1 MAKARSQK
9 QRNWRLSGVLL
20 TVATIALAVAYYSF
34 RHGRVGTGFQ
44 TLALATFLLFVF
56 FAFTKPTRC
65 GVIGK
70 STKRPCPNFGH
81 GYLIGCH
88 IHTWDKLH
96 RRARAGESFPPAS
109 ARPGSGVVVHHV
121 QGPVAVSISPEGR
134 SRFDVFMSVATL
146 AVAVVSALAAVLSI
160 H

>member
-1 MAKARSQK
+1 MAKARSIK
-9 QRNWRLSGVLL
+9 QRDWRLSGALVM
-20 TVATIALAVAYYSF
+20 VATIALAIAYYSF
-34 RHGRVGTGFQ
+34 RHGHVGAGFE
-44 TLALATFLLFVF
+44 TLALAAFLLFVM

-96 RRARAGESFPPAS
+96 RRARAGESFPP
-109 ARPGSGVVVHHV
+109 PGSGVVVHHV
-121 QGPVAVSISPEGR
+121 QGPVAVTIGPEGR
-134 SRFDVFMSVATL
+134 SRFDVVMSLATL

>member
-1 MAKARSQK
+1 MAKARSK
-9 QRNWRLSGVLL
+9 KGRDWRLSGGLL
-20 TVATIALAVAYYSF
+20 TVAVIALAIAYYSF
-34 RHGRVGTGFQ
+34 RHGRVGTGFE

-56 FAFTKPTRC
+56 FAFVKPTRC

-88 IHTWDKLH
+88 IHTWDKFH
-96 RRARAGESFPPAS
+96 GRARSATESSPAS
-109 ARPGSGVVVHHV
+109 PRPGVVVHHV
-121 QGPVAVSISPEGR
+121 QGPVAVTIAPEGR
-134 SRFDVFMSVATL
+134 SRFDVVMSLATL

>member
-1 MAKARSQK
+1 MAKARSRK

-20 TVATIALAVAYYSF
+20 AVAIIALAITYYSF
-34 RHGRVGTGFQ
+34 RHDHIGTGFEA
-44 TLALATFLLFVF
+44 LALATFLLFVF

-65 GVIGK
+65 GVVGK

-96 RRARAGESFPPAS
+96 RRQQPGEGYLA
-109 ARPGSGVVVHHV
+109 ATLRPGVVVHHV
-121 QGPVAVSISPEGR
+121 QGPVAVTISPEGR
-134 SRFDVFMSVATL
+134 SRFDVVMSLATL

>member
-1 MAKARSQK
+1 MAKARSRK

-20 TVATIALAVAYYSF
+20 MVAIIALAIAYYSF
-34 RHGRVGTGFQ
+34 RHSRVGTGFQ
-44 TLALATFLLFVF
+44 ALALATFLLFVF

-96 RRARAGESFPPAS
+96 RRQ
-109 ARPGSGVVVHHV
+109 RPGEGYRPGPGVVVHHV
-121 QGPVAVSISPEGR
+121 EGPVAVTISPEGR

-146 AVAVVSALAAVLSI
+146 AVAVTSAIAAVLSI

>member
-1 MAKARSQK
+1 MAKARSRK
-9 QRNWRLSGVLL
+9 QRNWRLSGALL
-20 TVATIALAVAYYSF
+20 TVATIALAIAYYSF
-34 RHGRVGTGFQ
+34 RHGRVGTGFEA
-44 TLALATFLLFVF
+44 LALATFLLFVF
-56 FAFTKPTRC
+56 FVFTKPTRC

-96 RRARAGESFPPAS
+96 KRQRPGEGYPSASPP
-109 ARPGSGVVVHHV
+109 PGSGVVVHHV
-121 QGPVAVSISPEGR
+121 QGPVAVTISPEGR
-134 SRFDVFMSVATL
+134 SRFDVVMSLATL
-146 AVAVVSALAAVLSI
+146 AVAAVSALAAVLSI